1 MLLHSLF
8 IKNKQD
14 DEVIYE
20 KIDSDAAE
28 ETDSGMEDTTENS
41 ESQLDNEGLGN
52 VDVHSTE
59 NTELITT
66 ESVVVQI
73 KDSPVENSNIEEEM
87 DFDDLTIPDN
97 YSDCDILEEEKEPIS
112 LNDEV

>member
-1 MLLHSLF
+1 M
-8 IKNKQD
+8 QQGG
-14 DEVIYE
+14 EVF
-20 KIDSDAAE
+20 
-28 ETDSGMEDTTENS
+28 
-41 ESQLDNEGLGN
+41 DN
-52 VDVHSTE
+52 VAVHSNE